1 MRRSFALYRRELLS
15 FLVSPLAWVLFTV
28 FLLIQGGHFWM
39 LVNYFASQPGVG
51 GEQTPTQAFFGNTV
65 LLYLVLFLLVPPM
78 TMRLFSEERRS
89 GSIELLLTT
98 PVTPRA
104 VVLSKYLS
112 ALTIFVLMWLPTT
125 LYLLILS
132 PTGAVDWQ
140 AAAASYCGVFLL
152 GAALLGA
159 GTLMSAL
166 TRSPFIAL
174 ILTALVLLAL
184 FLIGVAEFVAKPG
197 TLPHDIAAHVSIWAQ
212 MGDFSSG
219 IIDTRRVAFDLS
231 LVAFSLFAT
240 EKVVDQWRW
249 E

>member
-1 MRRSFALYRRELLS
+1 
-15 FLVSPLAWVLFTV
+15 
-28 FLLIQGGHFWM
+28 M
-39 LVNYFASQPGVG
+39 L
-51 GEQTPTQAFFGNTV
+51 
-65 LLYLVLFLLVPPM
+65 
-78 TMRLFSEERRS
+78 
-89 GSIELLLTT
+89 
-98 PVTPRA
+98 
-104 VVLSKYLS
+104 K
-112 ALTIFVLMWLPTT
+112 
-125 LYLLILS
+125 
-132 PTGAVDWQ
+132 
-140 AAAASYCGVFLL
+140 AAARLDCAISFGGSTNQSAGGRTYFSRENYGV
-152 GAALLGA
+152 
-159 GTLMSAL
+159 SSCVS
-166 TRSPFIAL
+166 RSPFIAL